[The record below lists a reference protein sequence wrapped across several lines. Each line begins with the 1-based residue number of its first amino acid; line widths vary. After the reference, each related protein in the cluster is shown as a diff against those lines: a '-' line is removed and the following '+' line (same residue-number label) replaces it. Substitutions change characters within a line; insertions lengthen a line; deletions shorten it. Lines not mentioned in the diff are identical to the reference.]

1 MEDKSQERP
10 KRPTTT
16 KLSALYRK
24 CNNAPGQ
31 IEDNKRPALGAFA
44 ATIVSYVFFATAQ
57 STAMGLL
64 LTTVPFT
71 VLIACNNHKLSS
83 PAQTWYS
90 QLNAYIHP
98 GLRECSQ
105 FHVQIEMI
113 LTTNLMPLYLLIPG
127 STGLNLATQLW
138 KSQTPNC

>member
-71 VLIACNNHKLSS
+71 VLIAFSASALQVKPMNANPFDEPSSFLGMVISHTKPAGENSARSVCSLSCIL
-83 PAQTWYS
+83 QC
-90 QLNAYIHP
+90 
-98 GLRECSQ
+98 EC
-105 FHVQIEMI
+105 
-113 LTTNLMPLYLLIPG
+113 
-127 STGLNLATQLW
+127 
-138 KSQTPNC
+138 

>member
-10 KRPTTT
+10 KTPTTT

-31 IEDNKRPALGAFA
+31 REDIKRPALGAFA

-71 VLIACNNHKLSS
+71 VLIACNNHKLLRLGTANWMLIS
-83 PAQTWYS
+83 T
-90 QLNAYIHP
+90 YI
-98 GLRECSQ
+98 
-105 FHVQIEMI
+105 
-113 LTTNLMPLYLLIPG
+113 Y
-127 STGLNLATQLW
+127 A
-138 KSQTPNC
+138 

>member
-16 KLSALYRK
+16 KLSTLYRK

-31 IEDNKRPALGAFA
+31 TEDNKRPALGTFA

-90 QLNAYIHP
+90 QLNAYIH
-98 GLRECSQ
+98 
-105 FHVQIEMI
+105 
-113 LTTNLMPLYLLIPG
+113 LYLCLENVVNPM
-127 STGLNLATQLW
+127 SKL
-138 KSQTPNC
+138 K

>member
-1 MEDKSQERP
+1 MLPELRGFIQMEDKSQERP

-31 IEDNKRPALGAFA
+31 REDNKRPALGAFA

-71 VLIACNNHKLSS
+71 VLIACNNHRLSS

-90 QLNAYIHP
+90 QLNAYI
-98 GLRECSQ
+98 R
-105 FHVQIEMI
+105 
-113 LTTNLMPLYLLIPG
+113 LYLCLEDVVN
-127 STGLNLATQLW
+127 SMSKL
-138 KSQTPNC
+138 K